1 MTNQAFRRIIEDA
14 KLFLEM
20 GGIMELVFIVLNK
33 TDRLNELLTEMME
46 NDLSGATVIDSSG
59 MGHLISNQFPMFSM
73 FAELEEESDS
83 NSKTIL
89 KVVDTIEERNKTVE
103 IVEHVCGDLKGPD
116 TAIVFTVPVN
126 FQKGINY

>member
-1 MTNQAFRRIIEDA
+1 
-14 KLFLEM
+14 M

>member
-1 MTNQAFRRIIEDA
+1 LTNQAFRRIIEDA